1 MSQGPLLGAH
11 MSIAGGYYKAV
22 DEAGSFGM
30 EVVQIF
36 TKNNN
41 QWAGKPIVDEDV
53 RLFRDALTRH
63 SVGRP
68 ISHASYLI
76 NLAAPSDELWEKSIE
91 AMAVELQRAERLGV
105 KYVVVHPGAFTTT
118 CEEVGIE
125 RVATAVNRVHEQVH
139 ADGFQ
144 AEILLENTAGQGSC
158 LGHDFAHL
166 GAMLER
172 IERSDRVGVCF
183 DTCHAFAAGHG
194 FSDAADFDQMKRQID
209 EAFGL
214 DKIRAVHLNDS
225 KKPRGSRVDR
235 HDHIGEG
242 LIGLDGFRRFVTDSF
257 FSKLPMY
264 LETPKE
270 ERDGEHWDAI
280 NLRTVRDLAAGRTLL
295 ARPSGPTAPVDGK
308 AKKTNSP
315 EKKGVV
321 KKAAAKV
328 VEALPKKVVV
338 KKASAKKAAPKA
350 PAAKQPAA
358 KKKSAPRKKSQA

>member
-1 MSQGPLLGAH
+1 MPLLGAH

-22 DEAGSFGM
+22 DAAGSFGM

-36 TKNNN
+36 SKNNN

-53 RLFRDALTRH
+53 KQFQGALARH
-63 SVGRP
+63 NVGHP

-91 AMAVELQRAERLGV
+91 GMIVELQRAELLGV

-118 CEEVGIE
+118 CEEEGIE
-125 RVATAVNRVHEQVH
+125 RVAVAVNRIHEQVH
-139 ADGFQ
+139 ADGFE

-194 FSDAADFDQMKRQID
+194 FEDADDFDQMKRSID
-209 EAFGL
+209 GAFGL

-225 KKPRGSRVDR
+225 KKARGSRVDR
-235 HDHIGEG
+235 HEHIGEG
-242 LIGLDGFRRFVTDSF
+242 LIGLEGFRRFVNDSF
-257 FSKLPMY
+257 FGSLPMY
-264 LETPKE
+264 LETPKD
-270 ERDGEHWDAI
+270 ERDGEPWDAI
-280 NLRTVRDLAAGRTLL
+280 NLRTVRGLA
-295 ARPSGPTAPVDGK
+295 SGASLMPKPNGAAKKSAAEPVKKSATKTVKKKVAKAASKAATVEATPAKTA
-308 AKKTNSP
+308 AKKT
-315 EKKGVV
+315 
-321 KKAAAKV
+321 
-328 VEALPKKVVV
+328 
-338 KKASAKKAAPKA
+338 SAKKAAPK
-350 PAAKQPAA
+350 KAA
-358 KKKSAPRKKSQA
+358 KKKS

>member
-1 MSQGPLLGAH
+1 MPLLGAH

-22 DEAGSFGM
+22 DAAGSFGM

-53 RLFRDALTRH
+53 KQFRDALARH
-63 SVGRP
+63 RVGQP

-91 AMAVELQRAERLGV
+91 GMVVELQRAEMLGV

-118 CEEVGIE
+118 CEEEGIE
-125 RVATAVNRVHEQVH
+125 RVAVAVNRVHEQVH

-194 FSDAADFDQMKRQID
+194 FAEAEDFDAMKRAID
-209 EAFGL
+209 GAFGL
-214 DKIRAVHLNDS
+214 EKIRAVHLNDS
-225 KKPRGSRVDR
+225 KKARGSRVDR

-242 LIGLDGFRRFVTDSF
+242 LIGLEGFRRFVNDSF
-257 FSKLPMY
+257 FGKLPMY

-270 ERDGEHWDAI
+270 ERDGEAWDAI
-280 NLRTVRDLAAGRTLL
+280 NLRTVRELASRASLMAKPNG
-295 ARPSGPTAPVDGK
+295 A
-308 AKKTNSP
+308 AKKTVAAEP
-315 EKKGVV
+315 ATKTAK
-321 KKAAAKV
+321 KKAAKAPAK
-328 VEALPKKVVV
+328 AAVV
-338 KKASAKKAAPKA
+338 KEAPAKPAAAKKKAAPTA
-350 PAAKQPAA
+350 PKKTA
-358 KKKSAPRKKSQA
+358 KKKS

>member
-1 MSQGPLLGAH
+1 MPLLGAH

-22 DEAGSFGM
+22 DAAGSFGM
-30 EVVQIF
+30 EVIQIF

-53 RLFRDALTRH
+53 QQFRDALARH
-63 SVGRP
+63 SVGQP

-76 NLAAPSDELWEKSIE
+76 NLAAPSDELWEKSVE
-91 AMAVELQRAERLGV
+91 GMVVELRRAEMLGV

-118 CEEVGIE
+118 CEEEGIE

-194 FSDAADFDQMKRQID
+194 FAEAEDFDAMKRTID
-209 EAFGL
+209 GAFGL
-214 DKIRAVHLNDS
+214 EKIRAVHLNDS
-225 KKPRGSRVDR
+225 KKARGSRVDR

-242 LIGLDGFRRFVTDSF
+242 LIGLEGFRRFVNDSF
-257 FSKLPMY
+257 FGTLPMY

-280 NLRTVRDLAAGRTLL
+280 NLRTVRELASGASIL
-295 ARPSGPTAPVDGK
+295 AKPNGSAAKLSGV
-308 AKKTNSP
+308 AKKT
-315 EKKGVV
+315 
-321 KKAAAKV
+321 AAI
-328 VEALPKKVVV
+328 EP
-338 KKASAKKAAPKA
+338 AKKAAKKK
-350 PAAKQPAA
+350 AAKASEKSAVVEEAPGKPAAA
-358 KKKSAPRKKSQA
+358 KKKAAPAAPKKPAKKKS

>member
-1 MSQGPLLGAH
+1 MPLLGAH

-41 QWAGKPIVDEDV
+41 QWAGKPIADEDV

-63 SVGRP
+63 GVGQP

-76 NLAAPSDELWEKSIE
+76 NLAAPADELWEKSIE
-91 AMAVELQRAERLGV
+91 AMAIELQRAERLGV

-118 CEEVGIE
+118 CEEEGIE
-125 RVATAVNRVHEQVH
+125 RVAVAVNRVHDLLH
-139 ADGFQ
+139 AEDFQ

-166 GAMLER
+166 GAMLAR

-194 FSDAADFDQMKRQID
+194 FDDAADFDQMKREID
-209 EAFGL
+209 ETFGL
-214 DKIRAVHLNDS
+214 EKIRAVHLNDS

-235 HDHIGEG
+235 HEHIGEG
-242 LIGLDGFRRFVTDSF
+242 LIGMEGFRRFVTDSF
-257 FSKLPMY
+257 FGRLPMY
-264 LETPKE
+264 LETPKDQ
-270 ERDGEHWDAI
+270 RDGEHSDAI
-280 NLRTVRDLAAGRTLL
+280 NLRTVRDLAAGRSILPKPSVAVATENGQ
-295 ARPSGPTAPVDGK
+295 ASMPQRP
-308 AKKTNSP
+308 AKKNAP
-315 EKKGVV
+315 KKG
-321 KKAAAKV
+321 AAKKGSARKS
-328 VEALPKKVVV
+328 EALPKKSS
-338 KKASAKKAAPKA
+338 KKASPKKKAT
-350 PAAKQPAA
+350 AKQPVA
-358 KKKSAPRKKSQA
+358 KKKSAPRKKSKA

>member
-1 MSQGPLLGAH
+1 MPLLGAH

-22 DEAGSFGM
+22 DAAGSFGM

-36 TKNNN
+36 SKNNN
-41 QWAGKPIVDEDV
+41 QWAGKPIVDDDV
-53 RLFRDALTRH
+53 KQFRDALVRH
-63 SVGRP
+63 NVGQP

-91 AMAVELQRAERLGV
+91 GMVVELQRAETLGV

-118 CEEVGIE
+118 CEEEGIE
-125 RVATAVNRVHEQVH
+125 RVAVAVNRIHARVH
-139 ADGFQ
+139 ADGFE

-194 FSDAADFDQMKRQID
+194 FEDAEDFDAMKRAID

-235 HDHIGEG
+235 HEHIGEG
-242 LIGLDGFRRFVTDSF
+242 LIGLEGFRRFVNDSF
-257 FSKLPMY
+257 FGRLPMY
-264 LETPKE
+264 LETPKD
-270 ERDGEHWDAI
+270 ERDGEPWDAI
-280 NLRTVRDLAAGRTLL
+280 NLRTVRGLA
-295 ARPSGPTAPVDGK
+295 SGASLMAKPKGAETNSNGAAKKNVAEPAK
-308 AKKTNSP
+308 KSAKKTA
-315 EKKGVV
+315 KKKVA
-321 KKAAAKV
+321 KAASKAPVAEKATAK
-328 VEALPKKVVV
+328 
-338 KKASAKKAAPKA
+338 KKAAPR
-350 PAAKQPAA
+350 
-358 KKKSAPRKKSQA
+358 KKKPSS